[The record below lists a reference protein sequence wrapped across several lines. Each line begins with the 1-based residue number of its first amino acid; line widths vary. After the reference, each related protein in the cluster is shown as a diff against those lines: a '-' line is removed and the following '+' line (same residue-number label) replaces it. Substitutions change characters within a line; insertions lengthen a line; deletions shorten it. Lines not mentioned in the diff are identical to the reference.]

1 MEQRTEL
8 EVPEWFWS
16 SHKESLEKLAA
27 NQSQSEIFLDKIWMN
42 FQNFSQRDISQ
53 HYNDIFKNLEEEV
66 KLLDG
71 KSTCNFS
78 DCQKNFFRI
87 VRSIYALNMVASRP
101 PTSPG
106 LYLAYFMGMFSGD
119 SYLLENR

>member
-16 SHKESLEKLAA
+16 SHKESIEKLAA
-27 NQSQSEIFLDKIWMN
+27 NETQTEMFLDKIWIN
-42 FQNFSQRDISQ
+42 FQNFSKKDISQ
-53 HYNDIFKNLEEEV
+53 HHNDIFNSLEEKV
-66 KLLDG
+66 KFLDAQ
-71 KSTCNFS
+71 SNCSFS
-78 DCQKNFFRI
+78 DCQKNFFKI

>member
-8 EVPEWFWS
+8 EVPQWFWS
-16 SHKESLEKLAA
+16 NHKESVEKLAA
-27 NQSQSEIFLDKIWMN
+27 NETQTEMFLDKIWIN
-42 FQNFSQRDISQ
+42 FQNFSKKDISQ
-53 HYNDIFKNLEEEV
+53 HHNDIFNSLEEEV
-66 KLLDG
+66 KFLDG
-71 KSTCNFS
+71 QSDCSFS
-78 DCQKNFFRI
+78 DCQKNFCKI